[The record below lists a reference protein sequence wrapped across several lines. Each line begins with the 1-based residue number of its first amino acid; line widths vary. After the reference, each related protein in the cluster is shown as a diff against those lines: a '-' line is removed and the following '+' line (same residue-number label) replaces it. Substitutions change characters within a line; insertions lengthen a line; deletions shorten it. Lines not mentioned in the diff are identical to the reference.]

1 MGSLPLTFGGLGRR
15 RHGDCVQGA
24 AITVRPSSLSNWA
37 RCTPNTAGRGMRQA
51 RLGCR
56 RRRTPSLPLSRAL
69 SLTLSPSVSR
79 ASRPLPSLGIASFVD
94 RARGS
99 AFGAR
104 ERVGRRSAREGQT
117 PPQSLAVS
125 LRAVRVCVL
134 RRICDVNATAT
145 RGARLLCSENQKQC
159 MAVSSKQVHKNVN
172 VVCASPRR
180 EDGTTRHAEK
190 PCPSRPPRIATP
202 TTGKYSTVLCAR
214 ALDSSK
220 QRPMS
225 KRKTLTA
232 RVIHFAE
239 KRRWT

>member
-51 RLGCR
+51 R
-56 RRRTPSLPLSRAL
+56 TPSPPPSFLSRERSLPLSCE
-69 SLTLSPSVSR
+69 SSPPVSER
-79 ASRPLPSLGIASFVD
+79 SFVD

-117 PPQSLAVS
+117 PPQSLSVS

-145 RGARLLCSENQKQC
+145 RGARLLCSETKSSAWQC
-159 MAVSSKQVHKNVN
+159 QANK
-172 VVCASPRR
+172 C
-180 EDGTTRHAEK
+180 TRM
-190 PCPSRPPRIATP
+190 
-202 TTGKYSTVLCAR
+202 ST
-214 ALDSSK
+214 
-220 QRPMS
+220 
-225 KRKTLTA
+225 
-232 RVIHFAE
+232 
-239 KRRWT
+239 